1 MSKIIQ
7 TEVFE
12 YDELDERAKEIAR
25 AWFSQHYPEFEWWDD
40 CYERIKDVG
49 EILGFEFDK
58 KRDSIAAYFD
68 TDRGA
73 YFAFHGGW
81 TFKAGATKAIR
92 AYDPKD
98 DELHRIARELFKAA
112 RRTCWN
118 VSARVRAERNDASI
132 RVDTDDWFYS
142 PQNELSPLQWD
153 ARREAQKEIEEA
165 IQEAIQDFC
174 HWALKLLKAELEYLQ
189 SEENIEEMIRINE
202 YTFTKDGRRFK

>member
-1 MSKIIQ
+1 MSKIIE

-12 YDELDERAKEIAR
+12 YDELDERAKEKAR

-92 AYDPKD
+92 AYAPKD

-142 PQNELSPLQWD
+142 YEKINNEQYH

-174 HWALKLLKAELEYLQ
+174 HWALKLLGAELEYLQ
-189 SEENIEEMIRINE
+189 SEENIEEMRVIHVMPE
-202 YTFTKDGRRFK
+202 GKGRERF

>member
-81 TFKAGATKAIR
+81 TFKAGAAATIR
-92 AYDPKD
+92 AYAPKD

-118 VSARVRAERNDASI
+118 VSARVRAERNGASI

-142 PQNELSPLQWD
+142 
-153 ARREAQKEIEEA
+153 KEIEEA

-202 YTFTKDGRRFK
+202 YTFTKDGKRF

>member
-1 MSKIIQ
+1 MSKIIE
-7 TEVFE
+7 TKVFE
-12 YDELDERAKEIAR
+12 YDELDERAKEKAR

-40 CYERIKDVG
+40 CYERIKSVG

-92 AYDPKD
+92 AYAPKD
-98 DELHRIARELFKAA
+98 DELHRIARELSKAA

-118 VSARVRAERNDASI
+118 VSARVRAERNGASI

-142 PQNELSPLQWD
+142 YEKINNEQYH

-174 HWALKLLKAELEYLQ
+174 HWALKLLRDEFKYLQ
-189 SEENIEEMIRINE
+189 STENVEETIRINE

>member
-12 YDELDERAKEIAR
+12 YNELDERAKEKAR

-58 KRDSIAAYFD
+58 KRGSIAAYFD
-68 TDRGA
+68 TDRDA
-73 YFAFHGGW
+73 YFAFDGGW

-92 AYDPKD
+92 AYAPKD
-98 DELHRIARELFKAA
+98 DELHRIARELSKAA

-118 VSARVRAERNDASI
+118 VSAGVNTGNSCVRI
-132 RVDTDDWFYS
+132 GVDTDNWFYS
-142 PQNELSPLQWD
+142 PENKLNGLQWD
-153 ARREAQKEIEEA
+153 ARRKAQKEIEDA
-165 IQEAIQDFC
+165 IEEAIQDFC
-174 HWALKLLKAELEYLQ
+174 HWALKLLGAELEYLQ
-189 SEENIEEMIRINE
+189 SEEQIEEMIRINE
-202 YTFTKDGRRFK
+202 YTFTKDGKRF